1 MLNAAEEKIV
11 GKVLKEAHVGT
22 FKQAKLFDRDDIV
35 TLVDQV
41 QGLNKGTN
49 YKVVDNSQPGIITI
63 ADFDPSDDD
72 NSVGEIIGDFR
83 TDRFV
88 HVNDVY

>member
-1 MLNAAEEKIV
+1 MSNSENKIV
-11 GKVLKEAHVGT
+11 SKIVKEANIGIK
-22 FKQAKLFDRDDIV
+22 KQAKLFNRDDIV

-49 YKVVDNSQPGIITI
+49 YKVIDNSNPGYITI
-63 ADFDPSDDD
+63 ATFDPSDSDD
-72 NSVGEIIGDFR
+72 TIGERIGEFR